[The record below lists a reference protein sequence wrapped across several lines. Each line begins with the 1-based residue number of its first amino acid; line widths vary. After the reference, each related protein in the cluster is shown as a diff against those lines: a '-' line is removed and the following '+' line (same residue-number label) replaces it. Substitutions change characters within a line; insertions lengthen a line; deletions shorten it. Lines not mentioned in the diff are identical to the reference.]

1 MQGTATQGA
10 PAPSTTRRN
19 ATYTVQ
25 PGDTLGS
32 IARAKLKD
40 PRRWTEIV
48 ALNPD
53 VLPDPNRV
61 VVGMTLELPPTNP
74 AEAPAP
80 PSPIRG
86 LFWSER
92 FPGRVALTF
101 DDGPHPVH
109 TPKVLDS
116 LKRAGM
122 KATFFVV
129 GTQVRKYPEL
139 VRRIVAEGHALG
151 SHSDDH
157 PNLATVDRTEVVR
170 QLAQLQAAV
179 DSALGHHSELW
190 QVRPPYGSMDSVA
203 KEVIQSRGHMAVMW
217 TVDSRDWRFRRNDSL
232 IVRSVFSPTE
242 GIQARGGVILFHDI
256 HPQTVR
262 VLDEVTARLK
272 RERLTPVTTEQLLRQ
287 KYPESVVPAVS

>member
-1 MQGTATQGA
+1 MQE
-10 PAPSTTRRN
+10 TRRN

-40 PRRWTEIV
+40 SRRWNEIV

-53 VLPDPNRV
+53 VIPDPNRM
-61 VVGMTLELPPTNP
+61 VVGMTIELPPVNP

-92 FPGRVALTF
+92 FPGRAALTF

-109 TPKVLDS
+109 TPKVLDI
-116 LKRAGM
+116 LKQAGM

-129 GTQVRKYPEL
+129 GGQVRKYPEL
-139 VRRIVAEGHALG
+139 VRRMVAEGHALG

-157 PNLATVDRTEVVR
+157 PNLATVSRAEVAR

-179 DSALGHHSELW
+179 DAALGHPYELW
-190 QVRPPYGSMDSVA
+190 QVRPPYGSMDSVV
-203 KEVIQSRGHMAVMW
+203 KEVIQSSGHMAVMW
-217 TVDSRDWRFRRNDSL
+217 TVDSRDWRFRRDDSR
-232 IVRSVFSPTE
+232 IVQSVFSPTD
-242 GIQARGGVILFHDI
+242 GIKARGGVILAHDI

-262 VLDEVTARLK
+262 VLPEITARLK
-272 RERLTPVTTEQLLRQ
+272 RERLTVVTTEQLLRQ
-287 KYPESVVPAVS
+287 KYPQSAVPAVS